1 MRRYALLLSLLLC
14 LLSIPCHAAT
24 PEEAIADYYDA
35 LPNGVADALP
45 SEVAEGLQEG
55 DATAASALDASFLLD
70 FLATSA
76 TGAIGESI
84 AALAALI
91 ATVFLAA
98 LLRAFS
104 DTAGETAGKAIRFAA
119 GLSILLAVFRIVK
132 PAWKLTAD
140 TIGGIGLFSKSF
152 LPLMTAI
159 GAASGGVS
167 SSAVNAT
174 WLTVLLTLIEQLT
187 EAILPPL
194 FGIGFGF
201 LAVSLF
207 CRMTESGDLGGVVAS
222 IKNVFTLLLTLV
234 GASLSAVMA
243 YQSVLAKSA
252 DTVLLRSIKFASG
265 NMIPVVGGTL
275 SETAGSYLASLSL
288 IRGSAGTV
296 VAVSLLL
303 FVLPPIL
310 KLLVCRAGLTAV
322 ATVAGL
328 LGCPQ
333 EGETVREASALLD
346 FALATVAILSVIFLI
361 LTGVFASAV
370 TG

>member
-1 MRRYALLLSLLLC
+1 MKRYAFLLPLVLWLLC
-14 LLSIPCHAAT
+14 LSCYAAT
-24 PEEAIADYYDA
+24 PEEAIADYYGA
-35 LPNGVADALP
+35 LPDEVADALP
-45 SEVAEGLQEG
+45 DGVAEGLREG
-55 DATAASALDASFLLD
+55 DATAAASLDASFLLN
-70 FLATSA
+70 FLGKTA
-76 TGAIGESI
+76 TGAMGESLST
-84 AALAALI
+84 LAALMG
-91 ATVFLAA
+91 TVFLSA

-152 LPLMTAI
+152 LPLMTAV
-159 GAASGGVS
+159 GAASGSVS
-167 SSAVNAT
+167 ASAVNAT

-187 EAILPPL
+187 EAVLPPL
-194 FGIGFGF
+194 FALGFGF
-201 LAVSLF
+201 LVVSLF
-207 CRMTESGDLGGVVAS
+207 CRLTESGDLGGVVGS

-234 GASLSAVMA
+234 GTSLSAVMA

-275 SETAGSYLASLSL
+275 SETAGSYLSSLSL

-310 KLLVCRAGLTAV
+310 KLLVCRAGLTCA

-328 LGCPQ
+328 LGCSQ

-346 FALATVAILSVIFLI
+346 LALATVAILSGIFLI